1 MNNEFNQFEGILE
14 LIKKFVPEGT
24 EKSIEAEGVKVSLVN
39 KDGQFKIKIDN
50 LEEQCKELKNCIAI
64 FKEKFDS
71 LDDKTFDEIIKEFG
85 EVGEFGESQNLQEF
99 DSLLDIL
106 LDMECHSYKEAIKL
120 LEMIDKFTYYTCKNL
135 KSKIEKL
142 TLLYKKF

>member
-1 MNNEFNQFEGILE
+1 MAVFDISGRMLFSSGRMAAVPE
-14 LIKKFVPEGT
+14 FVPEGT

-50 LEEQCKELKNCIAI
+50 LEEQCKEDSEELKNCIAT
-64 FKEKFDS
+64 FKEKVDS
-71 LDDKTFDEIIKEFG
+71 LDDETFDELIKEFG
-85 EVGEFGESQNLQEF
+85 ESYNLQEF
-99 DSLLDIL
+99 AIL
-106 LDMECHSYKEAIKL
+106 LDMECHSDKEATKL
-120 LEMIDKFTYYTCKNL
+120 LEMIDKFTYYTRKNL

>member
-1 MNNEFNQFEGILE
+1 MNNEFNQLEGILE

-24 EKSIEAEGVKVSLVN
+24 EKSIETEGVKVSLVN

-50 LEEQCKELKNCIAI
+50 LEEQCKEDSKELKNCIAT
-64 FKEKFDS
+64 FKEKVDS
-71 LDDKTFDEIIKEFG
+71 LDDETFDELIKEFG
-85 EVGEFGESQNLQEF
+85 ESYNLQEF
-99 DSLLDIL
+99 DIL
-106 LDMECHSYKEAIKL
+106 LDMECHSDKEATKL
-120 LEMIDKFTYYTCKNL
+120 LEMIDKFTYYTRKNL

>member
-1 MNNEFNQFEGILE
+1 MNNEFNQLEGILE

-50 LEEQCKELKNCIAI
+50 LEEQCKEDSKELKNCIAT
-64 FKEKFDS
+64 FKEKVDS
-71 LDDKTFDEIIKEFG
+71 LDDETFDELIKEFG
-85 EVGEFGESQNLQEF
+85 ESYNLQE
-99 DSLLDIL
+99 SDIL
-106 LDMECHSYKEAIKL
+106 LDMECHSDKEATKL
-120 LEMIDKFTYYTCKNL
+120 LEMIDKFTYYTRKNL

>member
-1 MNNEFNQFEGILE
+1 MNNEFNQLEGILE

-71 LDDKTFDEIIKEFG
+71 LDDKTFDELIKEFG
-85 EVGEFGESQNLQEF
+85 ESYNLQEF
-99 DSLLDIL
+99 DIL
-106 LDMECHSYKEAIKL
+106 LDMECHSDKEATKL
-120 LEMIDKFTYYTCKNL
+120 LEMIDKFTYYTRKNL

>member
-1 MNNEFNQFEGILE
+1 MNNEFNQLEGILE

-50 LEEQCKELKNCIAI
+50 LEEQCKEDSKELKNCIAT
-64 FKEKFDS
+64 FKEKVDS
-71 LDDKTFDEIIKEFG
+71 LDDETFDELIKEFG
-85 EVGEFGESQNLQEF
+85 ESYNLQEF
-99 DSLLDIL
+99 DML
-106 LDMECHSYKEAIKL
+106 LDMECHSDKEATKL
-120 LEMIDKFTYYTCKNL
+120 LEMIDKFTYYTRKTL

>member
-1 MNNEFNQFEGILE
+1 MNNEFNQLEGILE

-50 LEEQCKELKNCIAI
+50 LEEQCKEDSEELKNCIAT
-64 FKEKFDS
+64 FKEKVDS
-71 LDDKTFDEIIKEFG
+71 LDDETFDELVEEFG
-85 EVGEFGESQNLQEF
+85 EFYNLKEF
-99 DSLLDIL
+99 DTL
-106 LDMECHSYKEAIKL
+106 LDMECHSDKETTKL
-120 LEMIDKFTYYTCKNL
+120 LEMIDKFTYCTRKNL

>member
-1 MNNEFNQFEGILE
+1 MNNEFNQLEEILE
-14 LIKKFVPEGT
+14 LIKKFVLECT
-24 EKSIEAEGVKVSLVN
+24 EKSIEEEGVKGSLVN

-50 LEEQCKELKNCIAI
+50 LEEQCKEDSKELKNCIAT

-71 LDDKTFDEIIKEFG
+71 LDDETFDELIKEFG
-85 EVGEFGESQNLQEF
+85 KSYNLQEF
-99 DSLLDIL
+99 NIL
-106 LDMECHSYKEAIKL
+106 LDMECHSDKEAAKL
-120 LEMIDKFTYYTCKNL
+120 LEMIDKFTYYTRKYL

>member
-1 MNNEFNQFEGILE
+1 MNNEFNQLEGILE

-50 LEEQCKELKNCIAI
+50 LEEQCKEDSEELKNCIAT
-64 FKEKFDS
+64 FKEKVDS
-71 LDDKTFDEIIKEFG
+71 LDDETFDELIKEFG
-85 EVGEFGESQNLQEF
+85 ESYNLQEF
-99 DSLLDIL
+99 DIL
-106 LDMECHSYKEAIKL
+106 LDMECHSDKEATKL
-120 LEMIDKFTYYTCKNL
+120 LEMIDKFTYDTRKNL
-135 KSKIEKL
+135 QSKIEKL

>member
-1 MNNEFNQFEGILE
+1 MNNEFNQLEGILE

-50 LEEQCKELKNCIAI
+50 LEEQCKELKNCIEI

-71 LDDKTFDEIIKEFG
+71 LDDQTFDEIIKEFG
-85 EVGEFGESQNLQEF
+85 EFGDFGESYNLQEF
-99 DSLLDIL
+99 DIL
-106 LDMECHSYKEAIKL
+106 LDMECHSDKEATKL
-120 LEMIDKFTYYTCKNL
+120 LEMIDKFTYYTRKNL